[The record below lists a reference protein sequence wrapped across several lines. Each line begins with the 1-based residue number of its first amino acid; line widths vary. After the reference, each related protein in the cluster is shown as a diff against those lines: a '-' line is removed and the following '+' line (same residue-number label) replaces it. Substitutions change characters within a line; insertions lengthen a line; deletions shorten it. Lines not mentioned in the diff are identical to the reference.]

1 LIPVLIS
8 NLQLIEEKVSMKKNL
23 VAVLTIVSVAVFGV
37 VSGSSLALAIEG
49 IHYDGSSQI
58 YWAFIKDSAELFT
71 KETGI
76 KVVAEDRK
84 TQDAV
89 PSLVSGRS
97 NVGGLARKM
106 KIAEKGM
113 GQELVETLVAKDN
126 IAVFVPQDSK
136 LDQLSKEILKKV
148 FSGEIT
154 DWKDLGE
161 APGPIQVV
169 IAQIKTACTTNFRE
183 LVMGDAPFAPS
194 SAITETAGAVLE
206 AAKGK
211 RSISYISFGAVSKV
225 SDFKILKIEGK
236 NPTEAGYPISQE
248 MYLVTQGQPSGEV
261 KKYIDF
267 FLAGAGKESIKKAG
281 LTPAQ

>member
-1 LIPVLIS
+1 
-8 NLQLIEEKVSMKKNL
+8 MKKNL
-23 VAVLTIVSVAVFGV
+23 MAALMIVSVIVSGV
-37 VSGSSLALAIEG
+37 VSENSLALAIEG

-58 YWAFIKDSAELFT
+58 YWAFIKDSSDLFT

-76 KVVAEDRK
+76 QIVAEDRK

-106 KIAEKGM
+106 KLAEKGT
-113 GQELVETLVAKDN
+113 GQELVETLVARDN
-126 IAVFVPQDSK
+126 IAVFVPKDFK
-136 LDQLSKEILKKV
+136 LDQLSKEALKKV
-148 FSGEIT
+148 FSGETI

-194 SAITETAGAVLE
+194 GIITETAGAVLE

-211 RSISYISFGAVSKV
+211 RSISFISFGAVSKV
-225 SDFKILKIEGK
+225 QDFKVLKIDGK
-236 NPTEAGYPISQE
+236 NPTDAGYPISQE
-248 MYLVTQGQPSGEV
+248 MYLVTQGQPSADV
-261 KKYIDF
+261 KKYIEF
-267 FLAGAGKESIKKAG
+267 FLVGAGKEFIKKAG
-281 LTPAQ
+281 LTPAK

>member
-1 LIPVLIS
+1 MKTSLMAALKIGLLI
-8 NLQLIEEKVSMKKNL
+8 
-23 VAVLTIVSVAVFGV
+23 VFGV
-37 VSGSSLALAIEG
+37 VSGTSAALAVEG
-49 IHYDGSSQI
+49 IHYDGSSQL

-71 KETGI
+71 KEEGI

-89 PSLVSGRS
+89 PSLVSGRC
-97 NVGGLARKM
+97 NIGGLARKL
-106 KIAEKGM
+106 KLAEKGM
-113 GQELVETLVAKDN
+113 GQDLVETLVAKDS
-126 IAVFVPQDSK
+126 IAVFVPKDSK
-136 LDQLSKEILKKV
+136 LDQLSKEVLKKV

-161 APGPIQVV
+161 APGSIQVV

-194 SAITETAGAVLE
+194 SIITETAGAVLD
-206 AAKGK
+206 AAKSK
-211 RSISYISFGAVSKV
+211 RSISYISFGAVSQ
-225 SDFKILKIEGK
+225 SPDFKVLKIEGK
-236 NPTEAGYPISQE
+236 NPTDAGYPITQE
-248 MYLVTQGQPSGEV
+248 MYLTTQGQPSGDI

-267 FLAGAGKESIKKAG
+267 FLVGAGKEFIKKAG